1 MKNNPPPQKTKS
13 ESSGLNTRHPVL
25 ACILLGLA
33 ILMMPVALRAATPA
47 SPAAVETAVKARLI
61 ETYGKVPL
69 SFEKNQGQTGEQVK
83 FLSRGPRYS
92 MLLRP
97 TEAALFP
104 LQAPEAED

>member
-97 TEAALFP
+97 TEAVLFP